1 MNYHVYNGLRIVEVV
16 KFGKIYFQIKGHK
29 NYFVT
34 LKQAENHIDNFVRR

>member
-1 MNYHVYNGLRIVEVV
+1 MKNYVYNGLRIVEVV

-34 LKQAENHIDNFVRR
+34 VKQAENHIDKFIK